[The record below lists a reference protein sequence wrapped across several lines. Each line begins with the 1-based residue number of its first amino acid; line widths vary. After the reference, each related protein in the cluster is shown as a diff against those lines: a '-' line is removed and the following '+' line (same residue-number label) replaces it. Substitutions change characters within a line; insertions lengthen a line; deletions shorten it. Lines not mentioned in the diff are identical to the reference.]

1 MSIFNVNE
9 SNFEDMNDIT
19 ISDTLREAL
28 IYDELSHLPEAELEA
43 FLNSEEC
50 EAMCE
55 EGMVSR
61 RTLVRL
67 SKNDDLSRRTT
78 VAAMDLAKKNNDPLW
93 DKLVK
98 VNKKKKELVA
108 AIVRKYNAKAAKSA
122 RIAQKEYIQ
131 GNKSFFSKSGL
142 SQAVKTANQTMQVS
156 SDRAKGKSKWMSYN
170 KKTGFN
176 NDDKKED

>member
-19 ISDTLREAL
+19 ISDTLREAM

-43 FLNSEEC
+43 FLNSEQC

-55 EGMVSR
+55 EGMISR

-67 SKNDDLSRRTT
+67 SKNDDLSRRTV

-93 DKLVK
+93 DKLVA

-108 AIVRKYNAKAAKSA
+108 AIVKKYSAKATKTA
-122 RIAQKEYIQ
+122 REAQKEYIKN
-131 GNKSFFSKSGL
+131 NKSYFGKAGL
-142 SQAVKTANQTMQVS
+142 NQAIKTASKTMDEPKESKVQ
-156 SDRAKGKSKWMSYN
+156 KWKNYGKN
-170 KKTGFN
+170 K
-176 NDDKKED
+176 D